1 MSHRLFRR
9 HVALP
14 ADHGSWVFLLSPLLI
29 GLFAGGRW
37 SVVTLYLV
45 VASLAAFLARQP
57 LTIIVKIL
65 SGRRGREDLAS
76 ALFWTVVYGGIAAL
90 HVAGLVLRGFGYVLL
105 LVLPGLPVFA
115 WYLWLVS
122 RKAERRQ
129 ILVEI
134 LATGALAL
142 SAPAAYWVGAG
153 WPDPTGWLLWV
164 LTWAQS
170 AASILQ
176 ALMRLRQRQ
185 LKHEPSASERRRIAR
200 PAVAATTTNLLA
212 AIALGLTR
220 VTPAWLFVP
229 FAVQWLET
237 LWCASRPAI
246 GVKPTAVGIRQL
258 GVSTAFTLLFILA
271 WSL

>member
-1 MSHRLFRR
+1 MSRRLFRR

-14 ADHGSWVFLLSPLLI
+14 ADHGSWIFLLSPLLI

-37 SVVTLYLV
+37 SIITLYLV

-65 SGRRGREDLAS
+65 SGRRGREDLVPAI
-76 ALFWTVVYGGIAAL
+76 FWTAVYGGIAAL
-90 HVAGLVLRGFGYVLL
+90 HITGLVLRGFGYVLL
-105 LVLPGLPVFA
+105 LALPGLPVFA

-122 RKAERRQ
+122 RRAERRQ
-129 ILVEI
+129 ILIEI

-142 SAPAAYWVGAG
+142 SAPAAYWIGVG
-153 WPDPTGWLLWV
+153 WPEPTGWLLWV
-164 LTWAQS
+164 LAWAQS
-170 AASILQ
+170 AASILHT
-176 ALMRLRQRQ
+176 LMRLEQRQ
-185 LKHEPSASERRRIAR
+185 LRSSPSASERWRMAR
-200 PAVAATTTNLLA
+200 PALAATTFNLVA

-220 VTPAWLFVP
+220 VTPGWLFAP

-237 LWCASRPAI
+237 MWCASNPAI
-246 GVKPTAVGIRQL
+246 GAKPTAVGLRQL
-258 GVSTAFTLLFILA
+258 TVSAIFTALFILA